1 MQNFQVCERYACF
14 NSKLQKSHAQTSR
27 SDSTFRIL
35 TWRQMLSTMFWLIPN
50 ICNFCKEWQD
60 WSSIS
65 KFSLENNPVSSICKY
80 LNLDITPFKFKLP
93 STFILESFKYLQPFC
108 STISKN
114 SVGTHFP
121 WRLIFCHNV
130 SSLLMALR
138 SDFSIKLKWK
148 IFWKVAWIRSHSH
161 HLRACVRN
169 LDLRV
174 QSVL

>member
-1 MQNFQVCERYACF
+1 MF
-14 NSKLQKSHAQTSR
+14 LHPGKSHAPNGR
-27 SDSTFRIL
+27 SYSTPRIL

-80 LNLDITPFKFKLP
+80 FNLDFTPFKFKSP
-93 STFILESFKYLQPFC
+93 STFILESFRYLQPFS

-121 WRLIFCHNV
+121 WRLTFCHNV

-138 SDFSIKLKWK
+138 SDFSMKLTDSLSQ
-148 IFWKVAWIRSHSH
+148 ILSPHSM
-161 HLRACVRN
+161 AIGN
-169 LDLRV
+169 LNK
-174 QSVL
+174 SKETKPTTTTAS